1 MLEANNHGGNDMK
14 MERIHD
20 CLDGEISRS
29 ELTEE
34 ELEVLEEL
42 ESTVD
47 DTLAFARQAS
57 APDVR
62 ASVMQ
67 RIAQADADP
76 AEDPETEGLGTLLR
90 DALEWIWAP
99 RTVRIRPA
107 WAMAG
112 LAAIALAVGTLPLGT
127 GGPAGTGTPMAALEP
142 GSTPATSSGPGSTV
156 TAATDSDA
164 GSSGEPTVYVRFEL
178 DARGAS
184 SVRLAGNFTGW
195 QPEYELAEIRPGE
208 WSALV
213 PLEPGVHDYAFVV
226 DGERWMADPDAIQV
240 DDGFGGVN
248 SRIALVSPNAGQ
260 DVQS

>member
-1 MLEANNHGGNDMK
+1 MK

-34 ELEVLEEL
+34 ELQILEEL

-47 DTLAFARQAS
+47 ETLAFAREAS
-57 APDVR
+57 TPDVR
-62 ASVMQ
+62 TSVMQ
-67 RIAQADADP
+67 RIAA
-76 AEDPETEGLGTLLR
+76 TEAGFAGVSENVGVGSRIR

-107 WAMAG
+107 WALAG
-112 LAAIALAVGTLPLGT
+112 LAAIALAVGTLPVGID
-127 GGPAGTGTPMAALEP
+127 GPAGGGTPTAAMDP
-142 GSTPATSSGPGSTV
+142 GSAPATSSNPGSTV
-156 TAATDSDA
+156 TAVAGA

-178 DARGAS
+178 DAQGAS

-226 DGERWMADPDAIQV
+226 DDEQWMADPDAIQV

-260 DVQS
+260 DAQS